1 MMTYSAPDFLV
12 YPELG
17 STNTELKRLL
27 SERELAEHSVVITNY
42 QTAGKGQVGNKW
54 ESEPNSNLTFSLLL
68 KPTFLAPHLQFYIS
82 KAVSLALIDTIK
94 QVSQQDAT
102 IKWPNDIYVN
112 DSKVAGIL
120 IENSILGSALDYCI
134 VGIGL
139 NVNQEV
145 FVSDAPNPVSLKQ
158 LTGQHFE
165 LEQVLE
171 LLLDNIIERY
181 HQLETHRMALIN
193 DDYLTNLYRKEG
205 TYSYRDD
212 KETFEAQIASVNEM
226 GLLTLVDTKK
236 QKREYAFKEV
246 QFVM

>member
-12 YPELG
+12 YTELG

-27 SERELAEHSVVITNY
+27 NERKLAEHSVVITNH

-54 ESEPNSNLTFSLLL
+54 ESEQNSNLTFSLLL

-102 IKWPNDIYVN
+102 IKWPNDIYIN

-139 NVNQEV
+139 NVNQEA
-145 FVSDAPNPVSLKQ
+145 FISDAPNPISLKQ

-165 LEQVLE
+165 LELLLE
-171 LLLDNIIERY
+171 LLLDNINERY

-226 GLLTLVDTKK
+226 GLLTLVDTNK

>member
-27 SERELAEHSVVITNY
+27 NERKLAEHSVVITNH

-54 ESEPNSNLTFSLLL
+54 ESEQNSNLTFSLLL

-102 IKWPNDIYVN
+102 IKWPNDIYIN

-139 NVNQEV
+139 NVNQEA
-145 FVSDAPNPVSLKQ
+145 FISDAPNPISLKQ

-165 LEQVLE
+165 LELLLE
-171 LLLDNIIERY
+171 LLLDNINERY

-226 GLLTLVDTKK
+226 GLLTLVDTNK

-246 QFVM
+246 QFVI